1 MVVVPRLPE
10 LRVPALLDEVAN
22 DPLLRS
28 YLPDLRDVEGKIKLN
43 MNRQYLFN
51 VVNTLRPDF
60 FRENMS
66 FIMQIRKDQHAEKT
80 KSFIDIRSSIY
91 DLIANSKLI
100 SKSKILSLLTN
111 LTRLKRQSCPSSEC
125 LYD

>member
-51 VVNTLRPDF
+51 VVNTLRPQF
-60 FRENMS
+60 FKENMS
-66 FIMQIRKDQHAEKT
+66 FIMQARKDQHAEKT
-80 KSFIDIRSSIY
+80 KSFIDVRSSIY

-100 SKSKILSLLTN
+100 SKSKILSLFTN

>member
-66 FIMQIRKDQHAEKT
+66 FIM
-80 KSFIDIRSSIY
+80 
-91 DLIANSKLI
+91 
-100 SKSKILSLLTN
+100 
-111 LTRLKRQSCPSSEC
+111 
-125 LYD
+125 

>member
-28 YLPDLRDVEGKIKLN
+28 FLPDLRDVEGKIKLN

-51 VVNTLRPDF
+51 VVNTLRPHF

-66 FIMQIRKDQHAEKT
+66 FIMQARKDQHAEKT
-80 KSFIDIRSSIY
+80 KSFIDVRSSIY

-100 SKSKILSLLTN
+100 SKSKILSLFTN
-111 LTRLKRQSCPSSEC
+111 ITRLKRQSCPSSEC

>member
-100 SKSKILSLLTN
+100 SKSKILSLFTN
-111 LTRLKRQSCPSSEC
+111 LSRLKRQSCPSSEC

>member
-66 FIMQIRKDQHAEKT
+66 FIMQIRKDQHAEG
-80 KSFIDIRSSIY
+80 
-91 DLIANSKLI
+91 
-100 SKSKILSLLTN
+100 
-111 LTRLKRQSCPSSEC
+111 
-125 LYD
+125 